1 MAVGKRA
8 TTPYPLEAGIGT
20 EPALSGYGD
29 AMSGS
34 PTALPRRNLGGVG
47 RTWLSASGRLG
58 AQHHRYG
65 SIPIRRTPFQLTQS
79 SHAVVQSCG
88 LNHK

>member
-1 MAVGKRA
+1 VAVGKRA
-8 TTPYPLEAGIGT
+8 TTPYPLAAGIGT
-20 EPALSGYGD
+20 APALSGYGD

-34 PTALPRRNLGGVG
+34 PTAWPRGNLGGVG
-47 RTWLSASGRLG
+47 RTWLSASGRRG
-58 AQHHRYG
+58 AHHHRSG
-65 SIPIRRTPFQLTQS
+65 SIPIRRTPFQLTQN